1 VVLALPEAN
10 NRQYQRRR
18 LLGIVQHN
26 LVCGLC
32 RRASPSHDPVVGF
45 RSNGGKSP
53 GEISKRIRWPEAK
66 PPLRFSRSTG
76 LRHQCSM
83 DAHWMGQLLAARV
96 TSRRVV

>member
-1 VVLALPEAN
+1 MLALPEAD

-53 GEISKRIRWPEAK
+53 QEISKRIRWPEGTPA
-66 PPLRFSRSTG
+66 LRFSRSTG
-76 LRHQCSM
+76 LCHRCSM
-83 DAHWMGQLLAARV
+83 DARWMGQLLAAGA
-96 TSRRVV
+96 T

>member
-1 VVLALPEAN
+1 MLALPEAD

-32 RRASPSHDPVVGF
+32 RRAFPSHDPVVGL

-53 GEISKRIRWPEAK
+53 EEISKRIRWPEGKTPAS
-66 PPLRFSRSTG
+66 FSRSTG
-76 LRHQCSM
+76 FRHRCSM
-83 DAHWMGQLLAARV
+83 DAHWMGQLLAASA
-96 TSRRVV
+96 T